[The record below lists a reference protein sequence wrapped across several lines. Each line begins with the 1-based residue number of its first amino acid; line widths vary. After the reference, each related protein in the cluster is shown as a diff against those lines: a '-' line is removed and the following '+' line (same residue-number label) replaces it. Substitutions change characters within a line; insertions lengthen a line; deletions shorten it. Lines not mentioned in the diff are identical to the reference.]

1 LLEAAEQKVKD
12 GKIMERALMV
22 LEEII
27 AIWKNEEEVEAQ
39 CNHGEYQV

>member
-1 LLEAAEQKVKD
+1 MSGKGKITCAKLLEAAEQKVKD

-27 AIWKNEEEVEAQ
+27 AI
-39 CNHGEYQV
+39 